1 MTFGYKSPSVA
12 TAEGI
17 ASERRPHTATA
28 TPAISPVT
36 SSHITSDNTSKQLIN
51 PPVFSK
57 VLYAEKD
64 SEYRHSRSPCVSN
77 RELPYGRHIHSNF
90 PSELSMFQDCPQTG
104 GKSRPESVCGRSEAM
119 FAESINT
126 DTHTSLSSPSSGCH
140 SVRPRVARVKEL

>member
-12 TAEGI
+12 TAGGI

-51 PPVFSK
+51 PPVVSK

-64 SEYRHSRSPCVSN
+64 SEDRHSRS
-77 RELPYGRHIHSNF
+77 GTTIW
-90 PSELSMFQDCPQTG
+90 
-104 GKSRPESVCGRSEAM
+104 
-119 FAESINT
+119 
-126 DTHTSLSSPSSGCH
+126 
-140 SVRPRVARVKEL
+140 